1 MTERVQEAA
10 DRLCGGKLVLVHEGG
25 YAESYVPFCGL
36 AVMEALSGVKTEVE
50 DPLLAFIQQQQPRE
64 AFTRFQRQA
73 IDELAHRFGLK

>member
-1 MTERVQEAA
+1 
-10 DRLCGGKLVLVHEGG
+10 
-25 YAESYVPFCGL
+25 VPFCGL

>member
-1 MTERVQEAA
+1 M
-10 DRLCGGKLVLVHEGG
+10 VHEGG

-64 AFTRFQRQA
+64 AFTRFQRPG
-73 IDELAHRFGLK
+73 D